1 MADLTWQAVEAL
13 AVRRNKEQTFQ
24 FDLDSI
30 RELVFKLS
38 YALTLDY
45 SLAEDLAQD
54 CLIKIWQHRSR
65 LSELDS
71 PEAWIAKVVTNKAR
85 SYWRRRSKWFSIPIN
100 TPAPGE
106 QDPMMI
112 ELKKLISELKEDLR
126 EVVLLVAVYGFTYPE
141 ASTILGIPEGTVS
154 SRYSTAKKLLQ
165 HRMEVGA

>member
-1 MADLTWQAVEAL
+1 MAELTWNAVETIAI
-13 AVRRNKEQTFQ
+13 RCKTERTFH

-45 SLAEDLAQD
+45 TLAEDLAQD
-54 CLIKIWQHRSR
+54 SLIKIWQHRGR
-65 LSELDS
+65 LAELEY

-85 SYWRRRSKWFSIPIN
+85 SYWRRRTKWFELPKD

-106 QDPMMI
+106 NDPVLI
-112 ELKKLISELKEDLR
+112 ELKSMIADLNVEQR

-141 ASTILGIPEGTVS
+141 AAEALGIPEGTVS

-165 HRMEVGA
+165 DRMGEK

>member
-13 AVRRNKEQTFQ
+13 AIGRKREEAFQ

-54 CLIKIWQHRSR
+54 CLIKIWQHRAR
-65 LSELDS
+65 LSELDC

-85 SYWRRRSKWFSIPIN
+85 SYWRRRHKWFQIPAN
-100 TPAPGE
+100 TVAPGE
-106 QDPMMI
+106 QDPVMI
-112 ELKKLISELKEDLR
+112 ELKKLIGELKEELR
-126 EVVLLVAVYGFTYPE
+126 EVVLLIAVYGFTYPE
-141 ASTILGIPEGTVS
+141 VATALAIPEGTVA
-154 SRYSTAKKLLQ
+154 SRYNTAKKLLQ
-165 HRMEVGA
+165 NRMEDF

>member
-1 MADLTWQAVEAL
+1 MADLTWQAIEAL
-13 AVRRNKEQTFQ
+13 AVSRKREQAFQ

-65 LSELDS
+65 LSQLDS

-85 SYWRRRSKWFSIPIN
+85 SYWRRKPKWLQIPVN
-100 TPAPGE
+100 AVSPGE
-106 QDPMMI
+106 QDPVMI
-112 ELKKLISELKEDLR
+112 ELKKLIAELKEEWR
-126 EVVLLVAVYGFTYPE
+126 EVVLLVAVYGYTYPE
-141 ASTILGIPEGTVS
+141 AAAALGIPEGTVA
-154 SRYSTAKKLLQ
+154 SRYSAAKKLLQ
-165 HRMEVGA
+165 QRMGEQ